1 MTMSENPGNTLLEAG
16 ERLRAKQKLDRSI
29 LEARKSLA
37 AERERLAELGAVLD
51 KEETDVRRLEGA
63 SLTAVFYQFLGRK
76 EDQLDKERREML
88 AAKLSHD
95 QCAHE
100 VASLERDVADMEA
113 RLAALGD
120 AEAGYARALEEKEA
134 RIGGDARA
142 EVVGLT
148 EKLAGLNTD
157 LKEIGEA
164 VAAGDSVIA
173 GLNDVIADFKSAG
186 NWGIVDLIGGGIIV
200 TAVKHSKIDKAQ
212 AAIHEVQSRLGR
224 FRREL
229 ADLRTRPALPL
240 SIDITSFEKFADFIF
255 DGLIFDWIVQ
265 SKIKRSLD
273 AALDMKA
280 RMEAIVGDLRRSLD
294 SRRGDRDRAMRAER
308 TAVEQA

>member
-1 MTMSENPGNTLLEAG
+1 MSENPGNPLLEAG

>member
-1 MTMSENPGNTLLEAG
+1 MSKMPEDALLQAG
-16 ERLRAKQKLDRSI
+16 ERMREKQKLERSV
-29 LEARKSLA
+29 LEARRSLA
-37 AERERLAELGAVLD
+37 AEKERLAELAAVLD
-51 KEETDVRRLEGA
+51 KEEADVRQLEGA
-63 SLTAVFYQFLGRK
+63 SLTALFYQFLGRK

-100 VASLERDVADMEA
+100 VASLERDLEDMEA
-113 RLAALGD
+113 RLAAFGD
-120 AEAGYARALEEKEA
+120 PETAYARALVEKQA
-134 RIGGDARA
+134 PIDGAA
-142 EVVGLT
+142 E
-148 EKLAGLNTD
+148 LAGLNAD
-157 LKEIGEA
+157 VKEIGEA
-164 VAAGDSVIA
+164 VAAGDAVIA
-173 GLNDVIADFKSAG
+173 GLDDVIADFKSAG
-186 NWGIVDLIGGGIIV
+186 NWGIVDLIGGGIII

-229 ADLRTRPALPL
+229 ADLRTRPEVPL
-240 SIDITSFEKFADFIF
+240 RVDITSFEKFADFIF

-273 AALDMKA
+273 AALDMKS
-280 RMEAIVGDLRRSLD
+280 RMEAVVAELRRSLE
-294 SRRGDRDRAMRAER
+294 SRRDDRDRAMRAKR

>member
-63 SLTAVFYQFLGRK
+63 SLTAVFYRFLGRK

>member
-1 MTMSENPGNTLLEAG
+1 MSENPGNTLLEAG

>member
-1 MTMSENPGNTLLEAG
+1 MSKMPEDALLQAG
-16 ERLRAKQKLDRSI
+16 ERMREKQKLERSV
-29 LEARKSLA
+29 LEARRSLA
-37 AERERLAELGAVLD
+37 AEKERLAELAAVLD
-51 KEETDVRRLEGA
+51 KEEADVRQLEGA
-63 SLTAVFYQFLGRK
+63 SLTALFYQFLGRK

-100 VASLERDVADMEA
+100 VASLERDLEDMEA
-113 RLAALGD
+113 RLAAFGD
-120 AEAGYARALEEKEA
+120 PETAYARALEEKQA
-134 RIGGDARA
+134 PIDGAA
-142 EVVGLT
+142 
-148 EKLAGLNTD
+148 KLAGLNAD
-157 LKEIGEA
+157 VKEIGEA
-164 VAAGDSVIA
+164 VAAGDAVIA

-229 ADLRTRPALPL
+229 ADLRTRPEVPL
-240 SIDITSFEKFADFIF
+240 RVDITSFEKFADFIF

-273 AALDMKA
+273 AALDMKS
-280 RMEAIVGDLRRSLD
+280 RMEAVVAELRRSLE
-294 SRRGDRDRAMRAER
+294 SRRDDRDRAMRAKR